1 MPTTPVIDN
10 PPEETA
16 EEENFAPQDGSDTA
30 EGADQFLRNQNQD
43 QSQEREKDGGGSRI
57 DDLQN
62 AKDAIKDAREL
73 SDKFGGGAKAA
84 GQGAQAAGEGASAA
98 GAGGAGGT
106 AGGAAG
112 AAGGTAAGAAGGT
125 AAGTAGGAAAGT
137 AAGAAGGVGAGASAG
152 ATAGLAGGPFA
163 EITVPVG
170 AAIGATVVPLYKKF
184 APEPVK
190 VAVRGGFKGL
200 KYIFAWCCSCLSALF
215 VLPFIILFLFFM
227 AISGGSDPASGSGP
241 VICSPIDPTV
251 NDAHVAQI
259 NANISTYKAV
269 EILTGVPWEVLA
281 AIHFKETGLD
291 PSHPN
296 PFQITGWAG
305 GSFSD
310 NAIAAANLLQAK
322 AQEPPWSGVPGITA
336 PLAGFEDPAGPL
348 SADMDWQANLM
359 QRRIKNAM
367 WGYNGRYQ
375 FTRDI
380 AAELGFDATMEGYEG
395 SGYVM
400 NNWDEPR
407 QGMEFYAVAGEPPVI
422 LVDDGAWKVFVLLK
436 AADYNSLEQITQLNT
451 ACITDGSVPF
461 GCPVSGPITSGFG
474 PRDLNADG
482 DFLDPAENHRGIDID
497 GASSG
502 DFIYDLQVK
511 STLSG
516 VVTSVQTDLGP
527 SDGRGNFVEVTN
539 STDPENIYVVAFYH
553 LTSGF
558 LVNEDDTI
566 EIGTPIGIQDTT
578 GLNIGGGDAQ
588 HTHYGIRQNG
598 VWVEPAP
605 FMGLTGIGQDTVGQ
619 LCTSI

>member
-10 PPEETA
+10 PPEEAA

-43 QSQEREKDGGGSRI
+43 QSQEREKDSGGSRI

-112 AAGGTAAGAAGGT
+112 AAGGTAAGTAGGT

-184 APEPVK
+184 APKPVK

-200 KYIFAWCCSCLSALF
+200 KYIFAWCCSCSIAFFL
-215 VLPFIILFLFFM
+215 LPFIVIFLFIM
-227 AISGGSDPASGSGP
+227 MIVGSSGTATATPGS
-241 VICSPIDPTV
+241 VICSPIDPTL

-259 NANISTYKAV
+259 NANMSTYKAV

-322 AQEPPWSGVPGITA
+322 AQEPPWSGVPGVTG
-336 PLAGFEDPAGPL
+336 PLPGFENPAGPL
-348 SADMDWQANLM
+348 SAGMDWQANLM

-380 AAELGFDATMEGYEG
+380 AAELGFDPTMEGYEG

-407 QGMEFYAVAGEPPVI
+407 QGMEFYAVAGDPPVI

-436 AADYNSLEQITQLNT
+436 AADYNALEQITQLNT
-451 ACITDGSVPF
+451 ACITDGSAPF
-461 GCPVSGPITSGFG
+461 GCPVSGTISSGFG
-474 PRDLNADG
+474 LRDLNNDG
-482 DFLDPAENHRGIDID
+482 DYLDEGENHKGIDIPGVD
-497 GASSG
+497 NG
-502 DFIYDLQVK
+502 IVK
-511 STLSG
+511 ATLSG
-516 VVTSVQTDLGP
+516 TVTVGTGWSG
-527 SDGRGNFVEVTN
+527 GRGNNVEITN
-539 STDPENIYVVAFYH
+539 GDFTVIYMH
-553 LTSGF
+553 LTSEI
-558 LVNEDDTI
+558 LVANGDII
-566 EIGTPIGIQDTT
+566 EIGTPIGHQDNT
-578 GLNIGGGDAQ
+578 GFSDGSHVHYQIEVGGVPVDPALPE
-588 HTHYGIRQNG
+588 YG
-598 VWVEPAP
+598 
-605 FMGLTGIGQDTVGQ
+605 MGLTGTGQAVSGSCIQ
-619 LCTSI
+619 I